1 MSFSFY
7 STMLSGMCNFC
18 TYHFFIKFSF
28 LKDVADMGSVAIMV
42 LPLFSLVGP
51 IFVGP
56 KYKKKP
62 NSVYIFVFTTNQIY
76 STWN

>member
-1 MSFSFY
+1 MPS
-7 STMLSGMCNFC
+7 
-18 TYHFFIKFSF
+18 
-28 LKDVADMGSVAIMV
+28 LKNAPTAVKKNTADLKHHHLFEKLVEHYLV

>member
-1 MSFSFY
+1 
-7 STMLSGMCNFC
+7 
-18 TYHFFIKFSF
+18 
-28 LKDVADMGSVAIMV
+28 MV

>member
-28 LKDVADMGSVAIMV
+28 LKDVADMSSDNRPVFLKQFCHLSLSKPHGLILQLYIKLSLAIINIIQT
-42 LPLFSLVGP
+42 FG
-51 IFVGP
+51 
-56 KYKKKP
+56 
-62 NSVYIFVFTTNQIY
+62 
-76 STWN
+76 

>member
-1 MSFSFY
+1 MQCDMNFFYIILVAFSY
-7 STMLSGMCNFC
+7 R
-18 TYHFFIKFSF
+18 
-28 LKDVADMGSVAIMV
+28 V